1 MQAKILKRGS
11 TVKMKKI
18 KIAQIGFT
26 HEHAGGKINSLEKMS
41 DIYEIAGVVN
51 DLGINPPPEYLTDVD
66 APFRKYKML
75 SLDEVLAD
83 PEIQAVTVE
92 VPNNELVPVAIK
104 CAEKGKA
111 MHMDKPAGVDLDL
124 YKKLLDICKEKKL
137 PFQMGFMFR
146 GNPAFQFCIKAIR
159 QKWIGE
165 VISIEADMNHAYG
178 GEAYQKYISR
188 FSGGLMFN
196 LGCHLVDFVAA
207 AMGRPEKV
215 TGFLRSAPGDPENIK
230 NNCLAVL
237 EYHNAF
243 AIINSCSR
251 QKNCTQS
258 RLIRIVGTNGTII
271 FSPIER
277 FDGESVVIE
286 MDLIEDM
293 GYPAG
298 KHNISFPVQSDR
310 YAGQLSELARV
321 IRGEQESVY
330 PFEHDLLVHEITLAA
345 SGYID
350 WKNNGGE

>member
-1 MQAKILKRGS
+1 M
-11 TVKMKKI
+11 
-18 KIAQIGFT
+18 
-26 HEHAGGKINSLEKMS
+26 
-41 DIYEIAGVVN
+41 
-51 DLGINPPPEYLTDVD
+51 NPQGNRQNYL
-66 APFRKYKML
+66 
-75 SLDEVLAD
+75 
-83 PEIQAVTVE
+83 
-92 VPNNELVPVAIK
+92 
-104 CAEKGKA
+104 
-111 MHMDKPAGVDLDL
+111 
-124 YKKLLDICKEKKL
+124 
-137 PFQMGFMFR
+137 
-146 GNPAFQFCIKAIR
+146 QFCIKAIR

-271 FSPIER
+271 FSPVER

-286 MDLIEDM
+286 MDLMEDM